1 MNGKPLS
8 QVAFVP
14 SGLRLYSLRI
24 FLCQYSCPYQKL
36 LFCLFSSLLR
46 FVNCSMPHVFAVP
59 CIFQLSHRDDFD
71 SIVCGKFVF
80 RNNSHRVYCQDEE
93 TRPFFCSLSTFCTV
107 PWRWKATERPQ
118 CTLFSRRNRVLVR
131 ACSFSLNSSLSL
143 NNMVPFPYVFFVRI
157 IYRQVP
163 HFFPLCP
170 IHLVLAV
177 LRMLQDLASPIPP
190 FNMYSMSCVETIFNE
205 SADWALACC
214 TLPLTMISFHVY
226 HVWEVVPAFRQSFLF
241 HISQIQ
247 NEDDHGPHTKH

>member
-1 MNGKPLS
+1 MHEWKTLS
-8 QVAFVP
+8 QVACVCIRWGSFPVNT
-14 SGLRLYSLRI
+14 LILI
-24 FLCQYSCPYQKL
+24 KSCSSVL
-36 LFCLFSSLLR
+36 SLLLCVMSIAPCLA
-46 FVNCSMPHVFAVP
+46 FLPVP
-59 CIFQLSHRDDFD
+59 CIFQLSHQDDFD